1 VNDHVVDATLTV
13 DVLVCPETITAFK
26 ANEAVFANDDV
37 PAN

>member
-1 VNDHVVDATLTV
+1 MNDQVVDATLTV

-26 ANEAVFANDDV
+26 ANDAVCAYDDV